1 MDACHSDPRPMAGL
15 DRATANHCNPM
26 KSHTSYG
33 NGISRAKILRTLL
46 LAVLPAIAG
55 EAAAQT
61 VSSTAPDDKDVITLT
76 PFSVEAKE
84 DASGYGVTS
93 ATSVTRLNTPLRDI
107 PQTVNIASERMI
119 KELAAPTL
127 GEAVAFLPG
136 VTVRNGGQ
144 DQFQVRSIDVFSQFR
159 NSFRYTSGQSMQ
171 FRKDM
176 ANIDRIEVIK
186 GLGSAT
192 TGRGEAGGV
201 VNLVT
206 KKPQKKRMNS
216 VSFTIDDF
224 SYNKSVLDSTGPLT
238 SDGRVL
244 YRAIASYTG
253 GEIYLPNERYDT
265 FAFFPSVHVQLTDRT
280 DLLVEGTLQS
290 GRTPSAEFFE
300 IQDEM
305 QFFYRAPNG
314 QVFRTFP
321 QDGALH
327 KTRMLPQDTPQTASW
342 VKPDAQDYEV
352 LTQVNHK
359 FNDWLST
366 RQGVLWVKTEVDREL
381 TRLRGFGNYIFDPAN
396 PLGPPIDWTMALRH
410 DTTERDTEFVSYQGD
425 FLMEYNFAKMS
436 HQTLVG
442 YEYTKR
448 DIFDRFKRANTGGIF
463 RILDNSA
470 FLNLKRSDLPAQRV
484 STEETRDVEETSFYV
499 QHTVKAWEDRL
510 QVTGG
515 WRYDKIE
522 EDIHNLMNNSFTAS
536 RPEPTDKTWRV
547 GAGYRL
553 FSGANLF
560 AVHAEQQ
567 DPERN
572 VLRYPEGTF
581 GVAGRDPAARVAASR
596 TVELDEIG
604 IKSELFGGKYTFN
617 VSYYKILEGSDIRSV
632 NFRTNRNDELS
643 PLYNWRENVV
653 DPSSTAEGV
662 EFELSG
668 APTDRLSFYASGA
681 FAHTAIFAVQ
691 SDQTVVKRRQR
702 GDTPV
707 RLNFMGS
714 YLGYRSPVWSV
725 YFQNAFGYTDDV
737 VLNPD
742 NIVLQSGSLRWDVGV
757 RVLRKQGRGSWDAQF
772 RVQNVLDQRVV
783 TGTANSGTSPRRVVF
798 SLERRF

>member
-1 MDACHSDPRPMAGL
+1 MTHPATPRNGSNGSVRPRATTVAVLLMLVAGL
-15 DRATANHCNPM
+15 P
-26 KSHTSYG
+26 
-33 NGISRAKILRTLL
+33 
-46 LAVLPAIAG
+46 
-55 EAAAQT
+55 AAAQQ
-61 VSSTAPDDKDVITLT
+61 SSTPVSAAEEVLALD
-76 PFSVEAKE
+76 PFSVTAKV

-159 NSFRYTSGQSMQ
+159 NSFRYTTGSSMQ

-206 KKPQKKRMNS
+206 KKPQAKQATSLR
-216 VSFTIDDF
+216 FTVDDF
-224 SYNKSVLDSTGPLT
+224 SYNKTELDTTGPLT
-238 SDGRVL
+238 SDGRLL

-253 GEIYLPNERYDT
+253 GEIYLPNEKYDT
-265 FAFFPSVHVQLTDRT
+265 IAFFPSLYFRINDRT

-300 IQDEM
+300 IQDEF
-305 QFFYRAPNG
+305 QFFFRAPDG

-321 QDGALH
+321 LDGALH
-327 KTRMLPQDTPQTASW
+327 KTRMLPQDQPQTAAW
-342 VKPDAQDYEV
+342 VHPDAQDYEV
-352 LTQVNHK
+352 LTQLNHK
-359 FNDWLST
+359 FSDWFST
-366 RQGVLWVKTEVDREL
+366 RQGVIWVKTEVDREL
-381 TRLRGFGNYIFDPAN
+381 TRLRGFGSYIFDPAN

-425 FLMEYNFAKMS
+425 FLLEYDFAKMS
-436 HQTLVG
+436 HQTLLG
-442 YEYTKR
+442 YEFTKR
-448 DIFDRFKRANTGGIF
+448 DIFDRFSRANTGGIW
-463 RILDNSA
+463 RIMDNSA
-470 FLNLKRSDLPAQRV
+470 FLNLQRSGMPAQAV
-484 STEETRDVEETSFYV
+484 ITSETREVEETSYYL
-499 QHTVKAWEDRL
+499 QHTAKALDDRL
-510 QVTGG
+510 QITGG

-522 EDIHNLMNNSFTAS
+522 EDITNLRNNTFTAF

-547 GAGYRL
+547 GAGYRV
-553 FSGANLF
+553 FPWATLF

-567 DPERN
+567 DPTRN
-572 VLRYPEGTF
+572 VLRFPEGTF
-581 GVAGRDPAARVAASR
+581 GVAGRDPNERISAAR
-596 TVELDEIG
+596 TVDLDEIG
-604 IKSELFGGKYTFN
+604 LKSELWDGKYTFN
-617 VSYYKILEGSDIRSV
+617 VSYYKIREGSDIRSV

-643 PLYNWRENVV
+643 PQFNWRENVV
-653 DPSSTAEGV
+653 DPSATAEGV
-662 EFELSG
+662 EVEFSG
-668 APTDRLSFYASGA
+668 APTDHLTFYASAA

-691 SDQTVVKRRQR
+691 SDQSIVKRRQR

-707 RLNFMGS
+707 RLNLLAN
-714 YLGYRSPVWSV
+714 YLAHRRGNWTV
-725 YFQNAFGYTDDV
+725 YLQNAFGYTDDV

-742 NIVLQSGSLRWDVGV
+742 NIVLQSGSFRWDVGV
-757 RVLRKQGRGSWDAQF
+757 RVMRRLKRGSWDAQF
-772 RVQNVLDQRVV
+772 RVQNVLDDRVV
-783 TGTANSGTSPRRVVF
+783 TGTANSGTSPRRLVF
-798 SLERRF
+798 SLENRF

>member
-1 MDACHSDPRPMAGL
+1 MNPTNPRKGPVRSRAATVAVSLLFIAGL
-15 DRATANHCNPM
+15 PATAQQASVPVV
-26 KSHTSYG
+26 SPTEE
-33 NGISRAKILRTLL
+33 
-46 LAVLPAIAG
+46 VL
-55 EAAAQT
+55 
-61 VSSTAPDDKDVITLT
+61 TLT
-76 PFSVEAKE
+76 PFSVTAKE

-159 NSFRYTSGQSMQ
+159 NSFRYTTGSSMQ

-206 KKPQKKRMNS
+206 KKPQAKQATS
-216 VSFTIDDF
+216 VRFTVDDF
-224 SYNKSVLDSTGPLT
+224 SYNKTELDATGPLS

-253 GEIYLPNERYDT
+253 GEIYLPNEKYDT
-265 FAFFPSVHVQLTDRT
+265 IAFFPSLYFRINDRT

-300 IQDEM
+300 IQDEF
-305 QFFYRAPNG
+305 QFFFRAPNG

-321 QDGALH
+321 LDGALH
-327 KTRMLPQDTPQTASW
+327 KTRMLPQDQPQTAAW
-342 VKPDAQDYEV
+342 VNPDAQDYEV
-352 LTQVNHK
+352 MTQLNHK
-359 FNDWLST
+359 FSDWFST
-366 RQGVLWVKTEVDREL
+366 RQGLLWVKTEVDRDL
-381 TRLRGFGNYIFDPAN
+381 TRLRGFGSYIFDPAN

-410 DTTERDTEFVSYQGD
+410 DTTERDMEFVSYQGD
-425 FLMEYNFAKMS
+425 FLAEYDFAKMS
-436 HQTLVG
+436 HQTLLG
-442 YEYTKR
+442 YEFTKR
-448 DIFDRFKRANTGGIF
+448 DIFDRFSRANTGGIW
-463 RILDNSA
+463 RIMDNSA
-470 FLNLKRSDLPAQRV
+470 FLNLQRSGMPAQAV
-484 STEETRDVEETSFYV
+484 VTSETRDVEETSFYL
-499 QHTVKAWEDRL
+499 QHTAKALDDRL
-510 QVTGG
+510 QITGG

-522 EDIHNLMNNSFTAS
+522 EDIRNLLNNTTTES

-547 GAGYRL
+547 GAGYRIRPW
-553 FSGANLF
+553 ATLF

-567 DPERN
+567 DPTRN
-572 VLRYPEGTF
+572 VLRFPEGTF
-581 GVAGRDPAARVAASR
+581 GVAGRDPNERISAAR

-604 IKSELFGGKYTFN
+604 LKSELFGGKYTFN
-617 VSYYKILEGSDIRSV
+617 VSYYKIREGSDIRSV

-643 PLYNWRENVV
+643 PQFNWRENVV
-653 DPSSTAEGV
+653 DPSATAEGV
-662 EFELSG
+662 EVEFSG
-668 APTDRLSFYASGA
+668 APTDRLTFYASAA
-681 FAHTAIFAVQ
+681 FAHTAIFAVR
-691 SDQTVVKRRQR
+691 SDQSIIKRRQR

-707 RLNFMGS
+707 RLNLLAN
-714 YLGYRSPVWSV
+714 YLAHRRGNWAV
-725 YFQNAFGYTDDV
+725 YLQNAFGYTDDV

-742 NIVLQSGSLRWDVGV
+742 NIVLQSGSFRWDVGV
-757 RVLRKQGRGSWDAQF
+757 RVMRRMKRGSWDAQF
-772 RVQNVLDQRVV
+772 RVQNVLDDRVV
-783 TGTANSGTSPRRVVF
+783 TGTANSGTSPRRLVF

>member
-1 MDACHSDPRPMAGL
+1 MNPTTSRKGSVRPRA
-15 DRATANHCNPM
+15 ATA
-26 KSHTSYG
+26 
-33 NGISRAKILRTLL
+33 AVLLL
-46 LAVLPAIAG
+46 LAAGLPAMAQQAPAVAS
-55 EAAAQT
+55 AAE
-61 VSSTAPDDKDVITLT
+61 DVLALD
-76 PFSVEAKE
+76 PFSVTAKA

-159 NSFRYTSGQSMQ
+159 NSFRYTTGSSMQ

-206 KKPQKKRMNS
+206 KKPQAKQATSLR
-216 VSFTIDDF
+216 FTVDDF
-224 SYNKSVLDSTGPLT
+224 SYNKTELDTTGPLT
-238 SDGRVL
+238 ADGRIL

-253 GEIYLPNERYDT
+253 GEIYLPNEKYDT
-265 FAFFPSVHVQLTDRT
+265 IAFFPSVYFRINDRT

-300 IQDEM
+300 IQDEF
-305 QFFYRAPNG
+305 QFFFRAPDG

-321 QDGALH
+321 LDGALH
-327 KTRMLPQDTPQTASW
+327 KTRMLPQDYPQTASW
-342 VKPDAQDYEV
+342 VHPDAQDYEV
-352 LTQVNHK
+352 LTQLNHK
-359 FNDWLST
+359 FSDWFST
-366 RQGVLWVKTEVDREL
+366 RQGVIWVKTEVDRDL
-381 TRLRGFGNYIFDPAN
+381 TRLRGFGSYIFDPAN

-425 FLMEYNFAKMS
+425 FLLEYDFAKMS
-436 HQTLVG
+436 HQTLLG
-442 YEYTKR
+442 YEFTKR
-448 DIFDRFKRANTGGIF
+448 DIFDRFSRANTGGIW

-470 FLNLKRSDLPAQRV
+470 FLNLQRSGMPAQAV
-484 STEETRDVEETSFYV
+484 VTSETRDVEETSYYV
-499 QHTVKAWEDRL
+499 QHTAKALDDRL
-510 QVTGG
+510 QITGG

-522 EDIHNLMNNSFTAS
+522 EDIHNLRNNTFTAS
-536 RPEPTDKTWRV
+536 RPDPTDKTWRV
-547 GAGYRL
+547 GAGYRVL
-553 FSGANLF
+553 PWATLF

-567 DPERN
+567 DPTRN
-572 VLRYPEGTF
+572 VLRFPEGTF
-581 GVAGRDPAARVAASR
+581 GVAGRDPNERISAAR

-604 IKSELFGGKYTFN
+604 LKSELFDGKYTFN
-617 VSYYKILEGSDIRSV
+617 VSYYKIREGSDIRSV

-643 PLYNWRENVV
+643 PLFNWRENVI
-653 DPSSTAEGV
+653 DPSATAEGV
-662 EFELSG
+662 EVEFSG
-668 APTDRLSFYASGA
+668 APTDRLTFYGSAA

-691 SDQTVVKRRQR
+691 SDQSIVRRRQR

-707 RLNFMGS
+707 RLNLLAN
-714 YLGYRSPVWSV
+714 YLAHRHGNWVIYL
-725 YFQNAFGYTDDV
+725 QNAFGYTDDV

-742 NIVLQSGSLRWDVGV
+742 NIVLQSGSFRWDVGV
-757 RVLRKQGRGSWDAQF
+757 RVLHRLKRGSWDAQF
-772 RVQNVLDQRVV
+772 RVQNVLDDRVV
-783 TGTANSGTSPRRVVF
+783 TGTANSGTSPRRFVF

>member
-1 MDACHSDPRPMAGL
+1 MNPTNLRKGPVRSRAATVAVSLLFITGL
-15 DRATANHCNPM
+15 PATAQQASVPVV
-26 KSHTSYG
+26 SPTEE
-33 NGISRAKILRTLL
+33 
-46 LAVLPAIAG
+46 VL
-55 EAAAQT
+55 
-61 VSSTAPDDKDVITLT
+61 TLT
-76 PFSVEAKE
+76 PFSVTAKE

-159 NSFRYTSGQSMQ
+159 NSFRYTTGSSMQ

-206 KKPQKKRMNS
+206 KKPQAKQATS
-216 VSFTIDDF
+216 VRFTVDDF
-224 SYNKSVLDSTGPLT
+224 SYNKTELDATGPLS

-253 GEIYLPNERYDT
+253 GEIYLPNEKYDT
-265 FAFFPSVHVQLTDRT
+265 IAFFPSLYFRINDRT

-300 IQDEM
+300 IQDEF
-305 QFFYRAPNG
+305 QFFFRAPNG

-321 QDGALH
+321 LDGALH
-327 KTRMLPQDTPQTASW
+327 KTRMLPQDQPQTAAW
-342 VKPDAQDYEV
+342 VNPDAQDYEV
-352 LTQVNHK
+352 MTQLNHK
-359 FNDWLST
+359 FSDWFST
-366 RQGVLWVKTEVDREL
+366 RQGLLWVKTEVDRDL
-381 TRLRGFGNYIFDPAN
+381 TRLRGFGSYIFDPAN

-410 DTTERDTEFVSYQGD
+410 DTTERDMEFVSYQGD
-425 FLMEYNFAKMS
+425 FLAEYDFAKMS
-436 HQTLVG
+436 HQTLLG
-442 YEYTKR
+442 YEFTKR
-448 DIFDRFKRANTGGIF
+448 DIFDRFSRANTGGIW
-463 RILDNSA
+463 RIMDNSA
-470 FLNLKRSDLPAQRV
+470 FLNLQRSGMPAQAV
-484 STEETRDVEETSFYV
+484 VTSETRDVEETSFYL
-499 QHTVKAWEDRL
+499 QHTAKALDDRL
-510 QVTGG
+510 QITGG

-522 EDIHNLMNNSFTAS
+522 EDIRNLLNNTTTES

-547 GAGYRL
+547 GAGYRIRPW
-553 FSGANLF
+553 ATLF

-567 DPERN
+567 DPTRN
-572 VLRYPEGTF
+572 VLRFPEGTF
-581 GVAGRDPAARVAASR
+581 GVAGRDPNERISAAR

-604 IKSELFGGKYTFN
+604 LKSELFGGKYTFN
-617 VSYYKILEGSDIRSV
+617 VSYYKIREGSDIRSV

-643 PLYNWRENVV
+643 PQFNWRENVV
-653 DPSSTAEGV
+653 DPSATAEGV
-662 EFELSG
+662 EVEFSG
-668 APTDRLSFYASGA
+668 APTDRLTFYASAA

-691 SDQTVVKRRQR
+691 SDQSIIKRRQR

-707 RLNFMGS
+707 RLNLLAN
-714 YLGYRSPVWSV
+714 YLAHRRGNWAV
-725 YFQNAFGYTDDV
+725 YLQNAFGYTDDV

-742 NIVLQSGSLRWDVGV
+742 NIVLQSGSFRWDVGV
-757 RVLRKQGRGSWDAQF
+757 RVMRRLKRGSWDAQF
-772 RVQNVLDQRVV
+772 RVQNVLDDRVV
-783 TGTANSGTSPRRVVF
+783 TGTANSGTSPRRLVF

>member
-1 MDACHSDPRPMAGL
+1 MNPTSNPRKVFVGP
-15 DRATANHCNPM
+15 RATMAVV
-26 KSHTSYG
+26 S
-33 NGISRAKILRTLL
+33 LL
-46 LAVLPAIAG
+46 LITGVPATAQQSSVSASPAEDVLAL
-55 EAAAQT
+55 
-61 VSSTAPDDKDVITLT
+61 D
-76 PFSVEAKE
+76 PFSVTAKA

-93 ATSVTRLNTPLRDI
+93 ATSVTRLNTALRDI

-159 NSFRYTSGQSMQ
+159 NSFRYTTGSSMQ
-171 FRKDM
+171 FRKDL
-176 ANIDRIEVIK
+176 ANVDRIEVIK

-206 KKPQKKRMNS
+206 KKPQAKQATSLR
-216 VSFTIDDF
+216 FTVDDF
-224 SYNKSVLDSTGPLT
+224 SYNKTELDTTGPVT
-238 SDGRVL
+238 SDGRLL

-253 GEIYLPNERYDT
+253 GEIYLPNEKYDT
-265 FAFFPSVHVQLTDRT
+265 IAFFPSLYFRINDRT
-280 DLLVEGTLQS
+280 DLLVEGTVQS

-300 IQDEM
+300 IQDEF
-305 QFFYRAPNG
+305 QFFFRAPDG

-321 QDGALH
+321 LDGALH
-327 KTRMLPQDTPQTASW
+327 KTRMLPQSQPQTAAW
-342 VKPDAQDYEV
+342 VHPDAQDYEV
-352 LTQVNHK
+352 MTQLNHK
-359 FNDWLST
+359 FSDWFST
-366 RQGVLWVKTEVDREL
+366 RQGLIWVKTEVDRDL
-381 TRLRGFGNYIFDPAN
+381 TRLRGFGSYIFDPAN

-425 FLMEYNFAKMS
+425 FLLEYDFARMS
-436 HQTLVG
+436 HQTLLG
-442 YEYTKR
+442 YEFTKR
-448 DIFDRFKRANTGGIF
+448 DIFDRFSRANTGGIW

-470 FLNLKRSDLPAQRV
+470 FLNLQRSGMPAQAV
-484 STEETRDVEETSFYV
+484 VTSETRDVEETSYYL
-499 QHTVKAWEDRL
+499 QHTAKALNDRL
-510 QVTGG
+510 QITGG
-515 WRYDKIE
+515 WRYDRIK
-522 EDIHNLMNNSFTAS
+522 EDIHNLRNNTFTAS

-547 GAGYRL
+547 GAGYRV
-553 FSGANLF
+553 FPWATLF

-567 DPERN
+567 DPTRN
-572 VLRYPEGTF
+572 VLRFPEGTF
-581 GVAGRDPAARVAASR
+581 GVAGRDPNERISAAR

-604 IKSELFGGKYTFN
+604 LKSELFGGKYTFN
-617 VSYYKILEGSDIRSV
+617 VSYYKIREGSDIRSV

-643 PLYNWRENVV
+643 PLFNWRENVV
-653 DPSSTAEGV
+653 DPSATAEGV
-662 EFELSG
+662 EVEFSG
-668 APTDRLSFYASGA
+668 APTDRLTFYASAA

-691 SDQTVVKRRQR
+691 SDQSVVKRRQR

-707 RLNFMGS
+707 RLNLLAN
-714 YLGYRSPVWSV
+714 YLAHRRGDWAV
-725 YFQNAFGYTDDV
+725 YLQNAFGYTDDV

-742 NIVLQSGSLRWDVGV
+742 NIVLQSGSFRWDVGV
-757 RVLRKQGRGSWDAQF
+757 RVLRRLKRGSWDAQF

-783 TGTANSGTSPRRVVF
+783 TGTANSGTSPRRMVL

>member
-1 MDACHSDPRPMAGL
+1 MPTPEAPESNHSNLMKPHTLTPGAIPGAVLFRPAML
-15 DRATANHCNPM
+15 
-26 KSHTSYG
+26 
-33 NGISRAKILRTLL
+33 TLL
-46 LAVLPAIAG
+46 LAYVGQLP
-55 EAAAQT
+55 AQT
-61 VSSTAPDDKDVITLT
+61 VSNTASDEKDVVTLS
-76 PFSVEAKE
+76 PFSVEAQS

-107 PQTVNIASERMI
+107 PQTVNIAGERMI

-159 NSFRYTSGQSMQ
+159 NSFRYTTGTSMQ

-206 KKPQKKRMNS
+206 KKPQKKAASS
-216 VSFTIDDF
+216 VRFTIDDF
-224 SYNKSVLDSTGPLT
+224 SYNKTELDSTGPLT

-265 FAFFPSVHVQLTDRT
+265 IAFFPSVHVQFTDNT

-300 IQDEM
+300 IQDER

-321 QDGALH
+321 EDGALH
-327 KTRMLPQDTPQTASW
+327 KTRMMPQDTPQTASW
-342 VKPDAQDYEV
+342 VDPDAQDYEV
-352 LTQVNHK
+352 MTQVNHK

-366 RQGVLWVKTEVDREL
+366 RQGLLWVKTEVDREL
-381 TRLRGFGNYIFDPAN
+381 TRLRGFGNFVFDPAN

-425 FLMEYNFAKMS
+425 FLMEYDFAKMS

-442 YEYTKR
+442 YEFTHR

-470 FLNLKRSDLPAQRV
+470 FLNLKRSDLPAQSV
-484 STEETRDVEETSFYV
+484 TTAETRDVKETSYYV
-499 QHTVKAWEDRL
+499 QHTLKAWDDRI

-522 EDIHNLMNNSFTAS
+522 EDIHNLRNNSFTAS

-547 GAGYRL
+547 GAAYRL

-572 VLRYPEGTF
+572 VLRFPEGTF
-581 GVAGRDPAARVAASR
+581 GVAGRDPAERISASR

-653 DPSSTAEGV
+653 DPSATAEGV
-662 EFELSG
+662 EVEFSG
-668 APTDRLSFYASGA
+668 APTERLSFYASGA

-691 SDQTVVKRRQR
+691 SDQSIVKRRQR

-707 RLNFMGS
+707 RLNFMGN
-714 YLGYRSPVWSV
+714 YLAYRSPVWAV
-725 YFQNAFGYTDDV
+725 YIQNAFGYTDDV

-757 RVLRKQGRGSWDAQF
+757 RVLRKEGRGSWDAQL
-772 RVQNVLDQRVV
+772 RVQNLLDQRVI

>member
-1 MDACHSDPRPMAGL
+1 MNPTTSRKGSVRPRA
-15 DRATANHCNPM
+15 ATA
-26 KSHTSYG
+26 
-33 NGISRAKILRTLL
+33 AVLLL
-46 LAVLPAIAG
+46 LAAGLPAMAQQAPAVAS
-55 EAAAQT
+55 AAE
-61 VSSTAPDDKDVITLT
+61 DVLALD
-76 PFSVEAKE
+76 PFSVTAKA

-159 NSFRYTSGQSMQ
+159 NSFRYTTGSSMQ

-206 KKPQKKRMNS
+206 KKPQAKQATSLR
-216 VSFTIDDF
+216 FTVDDF
-224 SYNKSVLDSTGPLT
+224 SYNKTELDTTGPLT
-238 SDGRVL
+238 ADGRIL

-253 GEIYLPNERYDT
+253 GEIYLPNEKYDT
-265 FAFFPSVHVQLTDRT
+265 IAFFPSVYFRINDRT

-300 IQDEM
+300 IQDEF
-305 QFFYRAPNG
+305 QFFFRAPDG

-321 QDGALH
+321 LDGALH
-327 KTRMLPQDTPQTASW
+327 KTRMLPQDYPQTASW
-342 VKPDAQDYEV
+342 VHPDAQDYEV
-352 LTQVNHK
+352 LTQLNHK
-359 FNDWLST
+359 FSDWFST
-366 RQGVLWVKTEVDREL
+366 RQGVIWVKTEVDRDL
-381 TRLRGFGNYIFDPAN
+381 TRLRGFGSYIFDPAN

-425 FLMEYNFAKMS
+425 FLLEYDFAKMS
-436 HQTLVG
+436 HQTLLG
-442 YEYTKR
+442 YEFTKR
-448 DIFDRFKRANTGGIF
+448 DIFDRFSRANTGGIW

-470 FLNLKRSDLPAQRV
+470 FLNLQRSGMPAQAV
-484 STEETRDVEETSFYV
+484 VTSETRDVEETSYYV
-499 QHTVKAWEDRL
+499 QHTAKALDDRL
-510 QVTGG
+510 QITGG

-522 EDIHNLMNNSFTAS
+522 EDIHNLRNNTFTAS

-547 GAGYRL
+547 GAGYRVL
-553 FSGANLF
+553 PWATLF

-567 DPERN
+567 DPTRN
-572 VLRYPEGTF
+572 VLRFPEGTF
-581 GVAGRDPAARVAASR
+581 GVAGRDPNERISAAR

-604 IKSELFGGKYTFN
+604 LKSELFDGKYTFN
-617 VSYYKILEGSDIRSV
+617 VSYYKIREGSDIRSV

-643 PLYNWRENVV
+643 PLFNWRENVI
-653 DPSSTAEGV
+653 DPSATAEGV
-662 EFELSG
+662 EVEFSG
-668 APTDRLSFYASGA
+668 APTDRLTFYGSAA

-691 SDQTVVKRRQR
+691 SDQSIVRRRQR

-707 RLNFMGS
+707 RLNLLAN
-714 YLGYRSPVWSV
+714 YLAHRHGNWVIYL
-725 YFQNAFGYTDDV
+725 QNAFGYTDDV

-742 NIVLQSGSLRWDVGV
+742 NIVLQSGSFRWDVGV
-757 RVLRKQGRGSWDAQF
+757 RVLHRLKRGSWDAQF
-772 RVQNVLDQRVV
+772 RVQNVLDDRVV
-783 TGTANSGTSPRRVVF
+783 TGTANSGTSPRRFVF

>member
-1 MDACHSDPRPMAGL
+1 MNPTTSRKGSVRPRA
-15 DRATANHCNPM
+15 ATA
-26 KSHTSYG
+26 
-33 NGISRAKILRTLL
+33 AVLLL
-46 LAVLPAIAG
+46 LAAGLPAMAQQAPAVAS
-55 EAAAQT
+55 EAE
-61 VSSTAPDDKDVITLT
+61 DVLALD
-76 PFSVEAKE
+76 PFSVTAKA

-159 NSFRYTSGQSMQ
+159 NSFRYTTGSSMQ

-206 KKPQKKRMNS
+206 KKPQAKQATSLR
-216 VSFTIDDF
+216 FTVDDF
-224 SYNKSVLDSTGPLT
+224 SYNKTELDTTGPLT
-238 SDGRVL
+238 ADGRIL

-253 GEIYLPNERYDT
+253 GEIYLPNEKYDT
-265 FAFFPSVHVQLTDRT
+265 IAFFPSVYFRINDRT

-300 IQDEM
+300 IQDEF
-305 QFFYRAPNG
+305 QFFFRAPDG

-321 QDGALH
+321 LDGALH
-327 KTRMLPQDTPQTASW
+327 KTRMLPQDYPQTASW
-342 VKPDAQDYEV
+342 VHPDAQDYEV
-352 LTQVNHK
+352 LTQLNHK
-359 FNDWLST
+359 FSDWFST
-366 RQGVLWVKTEVDREL
+366 RQGVIWVKTEVDRDL
-381 TRLRGFGNYIFDPAN
+381 TRLRGFGSYIFDPAN

-425 FLMEYNFAKMS
+425 FLLEYDFAKMS
-436 HQTLVG
+436 HQTLLG
-442 YEYTKR
+442 YEFTKR
-448 DIFDRFKRANTGGIF
+448 DIFDRFSRANTGGIW

-470 FLNLKRSDLPAQRV
+470 FLNLQRSGMPAQAV
-484 STEETRDVEETSFYV
+484 VTSETRDVEETSYYV
-499 QHTVKAWEDRL
+499 QHTAKALDDRL
-510 QVTGG
+510 QITGG

-522 EDIHNLMNNSFTAS
+522 EDIHNLRNNTFTAS

-547 GAGYRL
+547 GAGYRVL
-553 FSGANLF
+553 PWATLF

-567 DPERN
+567 DPTRN
-572 VLRYPEGTF
+572 VLRFPEGTF
-581 GVAGRDPAARVAASR
+581 GVAGRDPNERISAAR

-604 IKSELFGGKYTFN
+604 LKSELFDGKYTFN
-617 VSYYKILEGSDIRSV
+617 VSYYKIREGSDIRSV

-643 PLYNWRENVV
+643 PLFNWRENVI
-653 DPSSTAEGV
+653 DPSATAEGV
-662 EFELSG
+662 EVEFSG
-668 APTDRLSFYASGA
+668 APTDRLTFYGSAA

-691 SDQTVVKRRQR
+691 SDQSIVRRRQR

-707 RLNFMGS
+707 RLNLLAN
-714 YLGYRSPVWSV
+714 YLAHRHGNWVIYL
-725 YFQNAFGYTDDV
+725 QNAFGYTDDV

-742 NIVLQSGSLRWDVGV
+742 NIVLQSGSFRWDVGV
-757 RVLRKQGRGSWDAQF
+757 RVLHRLKRGSWDAQF
-772 RVQNVLDQRVV
+772 RVQNVLDDRVV
-783 TGTANSGTSPRRVVF
+783 TGTANSGTSPRRFVF

>member
-1 MDACHSDPRPMAGL
+1 MNPTSNPRKVFVGP
-15 DRATANHCNPM
+15 RATMAVV
-26 KSHTSYG
+26 S
-33 NGISRAKILRTLL
+33 LL
-46 LAVLPAIAG
+46 LITGVPATAQQSSVSASPAEDVLAL
-55 EAAAQT
+55 
-61 VSSTAPDDKDVITLT
+61 D
-76 PFSVEAKE
+76 PFSVTAKA

-93 ATSVTRLNTPLRDI
+93 ATSVTRLNTALRDI

-159 NSFRYTSGQSMQ
+159 NSFRYTTGSSMQ

-176 ANIDRIEVIK
+176 ANVDRIEVIK

-206 KKPQKKRMNS
+206 KKPQAKQATSLR
-216 VSFTIDDF
+216 FTVDDF
-224 SYNKSVLDSTGPLT
+224 SYNKTELDTTGPVT
-238 SDGRVL
+238 SDGRLL

-253 GEIYLPNERYDT
+253 GEIYLPNEKYDT
-265 FAFFPSVHVQLTDRT
+265 IAFFPSLYFRINDRT
-280 DLLVEGTLQS
+280 DLLVEGTVQS

-300 IQDEM
+300 IQDEF
-305 QFFYRAPNG
+305 QFFFRAPDG

-321 QDGALH
+321 LDGALH
-327 KTRMLPQDTPQTASW
+327 KTRMLPQSQPQTAAW
-342 VKPDAQDYEV
+342 VHPDAQDYEV
-352 LTQVNHK
+352 MTQLNHK
-359 FNDWLST
+359 FSDWFST
-366 RQGVLWVKTEVDREL
+366 RQGLIWVKTEVDRDL
-381 TRLRGFGNYIFDPAN
+381 TRLRGFGSYIFDPAN

-425 FLMEYNFAKMS
+425 FLLEYDFARMS
-436 HQTLVG
+436 HQTLLG
-442 YEYTKR
+442 YEFTKR
-448 DIFDRFKRANTGGIF
+448 DIFDRFSRANTGGIW

-470 FLNLKRSDLPAQRV
+470 FLNLQRSGMPAQAV
-484 STEETRDVEETSFYV
+484 VTSETRDVEETSYYL
-499 QHTVKAWEDRL
+499 QHTAKALNDRL
-510 QVTGG
+510 QITGG
-515 WRYDKIE
+515 WRYDRIK
-522 EDIHNLMNNSFTAS
+522 EDIHNLRNNTFTAS

-547 GAGYRL
+547 GAGYRV
-553 FSGANLF
+553 FPWATLF

-567 DPERN
+567 DPTRN
-572 VLRYPEGTF
+572 VLRFPEGTF
-581 GVAGRDPAARVAASR
+581 GVAGRDPNERISAAR

-604 IKSELFGGKYTFN
+604 LKSELFGGKYTFN
-617 VSYYKILEGSDIRSV
+617 VSYYKIREGSDIRSV

-643 PLYNWRENVV
+643 PLFNWRENVV
-653 DPSSTAEGV
+653 DPSATAEGV
-662 EFELSG
+662 EVEFSG
-668 APTDRLSFYASGA
+668 APTDRLTFYASAA

-691 SDQTVVKRRQR
+691 SDQSVVKRRQR

-707 RLNFMGS
+707 RLNLLAN
-714 YLGYRSPVWSV
+714 YLAHRRGDWAV
-725 YFQNAFGYTDDV
+725 YLQNAFGYTDDV

-742 NIVLQSGSLRWDVGV
+742 NIVLQSGSFRWDVGV
-757 RVLRKQGRGSWDAQF
+757 RVLRRLKRGSWDAQF

-783 TGTANSGTSPRRVVF
+783 TGTANSGTSPRRMVL

>member
-1 MDACHSDPRPMAGL
+1 MNPTNPRKGPVRSRAATVAVSLLFIAGL
-15 DRATANHCNPM
+15 PATAQQASVPVV
-26 KSHTSYG
+26 SPTEE
-33 NGISRAKILRTLL
+33 
-46 LAVLPAIAG
+46 VL
-55 EAAAQT
+55 
-61 VSSTAPDDKDVITLT
+61 TLT
-76 PFSVEAKE
+76 PFSVTAKE

-159 NSFRYTSGQSMQ
+159 NSFRYTTGSSMQ

-206 KKPQKKRMNS
+206 KKPQAKQATS
-216 VSFTIDDF
+216 VRFTVDDF
-224 SYNKSVLDSTGPLT
+224 SYNKTELDATGPLS

-253 GEIYLPNERYDT
+253 GEIYLPNEKYDT
-265 FAFFPSVHVQLTDRT
+265 IAFFPSLYFRINDRT

-300 IQDEM
+300 IQDEF
-305 QFFYRAPNG
+305 QFFFRAPNG

-321 QDGALH
+321 LDGALH
-327 KTRMLPQDTPQTASW
+327 KTRMLPQDQPQTAAW
-342 VKPDAQDYEV
+342 VNPDAQDYEV
-352 LTQVNHK
+352 MTQLNHK
-359 FNDWLST
+359 FSDWFST
-366 RQGVLWVKTEVDREL
+366 RQGLLWVKTEVDRDL
-381 TRLRGFGNYIFDPAN
+381 TRLRGFGSYIFDPAN

-410 DTTERDTEFVSYQGD
+410 DTTERDMEFVSYQGD
-425 FLMEYNFAKMS
+425 FLAEYDFAKMS
-436 HQTLVG
+436 HQTLLG
-442 YEYTKR
+442 YEFTKR
-448 DIFDRFKRANTGGIF
+448 DIFDRFSRANTGGIW
-463 RILDNSA
+463 RIMDNSA
-470 FLNLKRSDLPAQRV
+470 FLNLQRSGMPAQAV
-484 STEETRDVEETSFYV
+484 VTSETRDVEETSFYL
-499 QHTVKAWEDRL
+499 QHTAKALDDRL
-510 QVTGG
+510 QITGG

-522 EDIHNLMNNSFTAS
+522 EDIRNLLNNTTTES

-547 GAGYRL
+547 GAGYRIRPW
-553 FSGANLF
+553 ATLF

-567 DPERN
+567 DPTRN
-572 VLRYPEGTF
+572 VLRFPEGTF
-581 GVAGRDPAARVAASR
+581 GVAGRDPNERISAAR

-604 IKSELFGGKYTFN
+604 LKSELFGGKYTFN
-617 VSYYKILEGSDIRSV
+617 VSYYKIREGSDIRSV

-643 PLYNWRENVV
+643 PQFNWRENVV
-653 DPSSTAEGV
+653 DPSATAEGV
-662 EFELSG
+662 EVEFSG
-668 APTDRLSFYASGA
+668 APTDRLTFYASAA

-691 SDQTVVKRRQR
+691 SDQSIIKRRQR

-707 RLNFMGS
+707 RLNLLAN
-714 YLGYRSPVWSV
+714 YLAHRRGNWAV
-725 YFQNAFGYTDDV
+725 YLQNAFGYTDDV

-742 NIVLQSGSLRWDVGV
+742 NIVLQSGSFRWDVGV
-757 RVLRKQGRGSWDAQF
+757 RVMRRMKRGSWDAQF
-772 RVQNVLDQRVV
+772 RVQNVLDDRVV
-783 TGTANSGTSPRRVVF
+783 TGTANSGTSPRRLVF

>member
-1 MDACHSDPRPMAGL
+1 MNPTNLRKGPVRSRAATVAVSLLFITGL
-15 DRATANHCNPM
+15 PATAQQASVPVV
-26 KSHTSYG
+26 SPTEE
-33 NGISRAKILRTLL
+33 
-46 LAVLPAIAG
+46 VL
-55 EAAAQT
+55 
-61 VSSTAPDDKDVITLT
+61 TLT
-76 PFSVEAKE
+76 PFSVTAKE

-159 NSFRYTSGQSMQ
+159 NSFRYTTGSSMQ

-206 KKPQKKRMNS
+206 KKPQAKQATS
-216 VSFTIDDF
+216 VRFTVDDF
-224 SYNKSVLDSTGPLT
+224 SYNKTELDATGPLS
-238 SDGRVL
+238 SDGRIL

-253 GEIYLPNERYDT
+253 GEIYLPNEKYDT
-265 FAFFPSVHVQLTDRT
+265 IAFFPSLYFRINDRT

-300 IQDEM
+300 IQDEF
-305 QFFYRAPNG
+305 QFFFRAPNG

-321 QDGALH
+321 LDGALH
-327 KTRMLPQDTPQTASW
+327 KTRMLPQDQPQTAAW

-352 LTQVNHK
+352 MTQLNHK
-359 FNDWLST
+359 FSDWFST
-366 RQGVLWVKTEVDREL
+366 RQGLLWVKAEVDRDL
-381 TRLRGFGNYIFDPAN
+381 TRLRGFGSYIFDPAN

-425 FLMEYNFAKMS
+425 FLAEYDFAKMS
-436 HQTLVG
+436 HQTLLG
-442 YEYTKR
+442 YEFTKR
-448 DIFDRFKRANTGGIF
+448 DIFDRFSRANTGGIW

-470 FLNLKRSDLPAQRV
+470 FLNLQRSGMPAQAV
-484 STEETRDVEETSFYV
+484 VTSETRDVEETSFYL
-499 QHTVKAWEDRL
+499 QHTAKALDDRL
-510 QVTGG
+510 QITGG

-522 EDIHNLMNNSFTAS
+522 EDIRNLLNNTTTES

-547 GAGYRL
+547 GAGYRVL
-553 FSGANLF
+553 PWATLF

-567 DPERN
+567 DPTRN
-572 VLRYPEGTF
+572 VLRFPEGTF
-581 GVAGRDPAARVAASR
+581 GVAGRDPNERISAAR
-596 TVELDEIG
+596 TVELDEVG
-604 IKSELFGGKYTFN
+604 LKSELFGGKYTFN
-617 VSYYKILEGSDIRSV
+617 VSYYKIREGSDIRSV

-643 PLYNWRENVV
+643 PQFNWRENVV
-653 DPSSTAEGV
+653 DPSATAEGV
-662 EFELSG
+662 EVEFSG
-668 APTDRLSFYASGA
+668 APTDRLTFYASAA

-691 SDQTVVKRRQR
+691 SDQSIIKRRQR

-707 RLNFMGS
+707 RLNLLAN
-714 YLGYRSPVWSV
+714 YLAHRHGNWAIYL
-725 YFQNAFGYTDDV
+725 QNAFGYTDDV

-742 NIVLQSGSLRWDVGV
+742 NIVLQSGSFRWDVGV
-757 RVLRKQGRGSWDAQF
+757 RVMRRLKRGSWDAQF
-772 RVQNVLDQRVV
+772 RVQNVLDDRVV
-783 TGTANSGTSPRRVVF
+783 TGTANSGTSPRRLVF

>member
-1 MDACHSDPRPMAGL
+1 MNSKVISLRQRASSTPR
-15 DRATANHCNPM
+15 
-26 KSHTSYG
+26 
-33 NGISRAKILRTLL
+33 I
-46 LAVLPAIAG
+46 AIVAMLFLTG
-55 EAAAQT
+55 PSVRAQT
-61 VSSTAPDDKDVITLT
+61 AAPSTSPKEEELITLD
-76 PFSVEAKE
+76 PFSVSAKQ

-159 NSFRYTSGQSMQ
+159 NSFRYTTGSSMQ

-206 KKPQKKRMNS
+206 KKPQAKEATSLR
-216 VSFTIDDF
+216 FTMDDF
-224 SYNKSVLDSTGPLT
+224 SYNKTELDTTGPLT
-238 SDGRVL
+238 ADGRIL

-253 GEIYLPNERYDT
+253 GEIYLPNEKYDT
-265 FAFFPSVHVQLTDRT
+265 VAFFPSVYFRINDRT

-300 IQDEM
+300 IQDEF
-305 QFFYRAPNG
+305 QFFFRAPDG
-314 QVFRTFP
+314 QVLRTFP

-327 KTRMLPQDTPQTASW
+327 KTRMLPQDQPQTASW
-342 VKPDAQDYEV
+342 VRPDAQDYEV
-352 LTQVNHK
+352 LTQLNHK
-359 FNDWLST
+359 FTDWFST
-366 RQGVLWVKTEVDREL
+366 RQGVIWVKTEVDRDL
-381 TRLRGFGNYIFDPAN
+381 TRLRGFGGYIFDSAN

-410 DTTERDTEFVSYQGD
+410 DTTELDTEFVSYQGD
-425 FLMEYNFAKMS
+425 FLLEYDFAKMS
-436 HQTLVG
+436 HQTLLG
-442 YEYTKR
+442 YEFTQR
-448 DIFDRFKRANTGGIF
+448 DIFNRFSRANTGGIW
-463 RILDNSA
+463 RIMDNSA
-470 FLNLKRSDLPAQRV
+470 FLNLQRSDMPAQAV
-484 STEETRDVEETSFYV
+484 VTSETRDVEETSYYA
-499 QHTVKAWEDRL
+499 QHTIKALDERL
-510 QVTGG
+510 QITGG

-522 EDIHNLMNNSFTAS
+522 EDIHNLRNNTFTAS
-536 RPEPTDKTWRV
+536 RPEPTDKTWRA
-547 GAGYRL
+547 GAGYRV
-553 FSGANLF
+553 FPWATLF

-567 DPERN
+567 DPTRN
-572 VLRYPEGTF
+572 VLRFPEGTS
-581 GVAGRDPAARVAASR
+581 GVAGRDPAERISAAR
-596 TVELDEIG
+596 TVDLDEIG
-604 IKSELFGGKYTFN
+604 LKSELFGGRYTFN

-643 PLYNWRENVV
+643 PEFNWRENVV
-653 DPSSTAEGV
+653 DPSASSEGV
-662 EFELSG
+662 EVEFSG
-668 APTDRLSFYASGA
+668 APTDRVTFYASAA

-691 SDQTVVKRRQR
+691 SDQSIIRRRQR

-707 RLNFMGS
+707 RLNLLAN
-714 YLGYRSPVWSV
+714 YLAHQSGKWTV
-725 YFQNAFGYTDDV
+725 YLQNAFGYTDDV

-742 NIVLQSGSLRWDVGV
+742 NIVLQSGSFRWDVGV
-757 RVLRKQGRGSWDAQF
+757 RVLRRLERGSWDAQF
-772 RVQNVLDQRVV
+772 RVQNVLDQRII
-783 TGTANSGTSPRRVVF
+783 TGTANSGTSPRRFVF

>member
-1 MDACHSDPRPMAGL
+1 MVRQPRCVVPLLVSRRSLGNHSNIMRPHTPTFGRLPRL
-15 DRATANHCNPM
+15 VATSVALATV
-26 KSHTSYG
+26 S
-33 NGISRAKILRTLL
+33 IL
-46 LAVLPAIAG
+46 LAG
-55 EAAAQT
+55 QGTAQT
-61 VSSTAPDDKDVITLT
+61 APAPKSDEEEVITLT

-93 ATSVTRLNTPLRDI
+93 ATSVTRLNTPLREI
-107 PQTVNIASERMI
+107 PQTVNIAGERMI

-159 NSFRYTSGQSMQ
+159 NSFRYTSGSSLH

-206 KKPQKKRMNS
+206 KKPQKKKATS
-216 VSFTIDDF
+216 VRFTIDDF
-224 SYNKSVLDSTGPLT
+224 SYNKTEVDTTGPLT
-238 SDGRVL
+238 ADGRVL

-265 FAFFPSVHVQLTDRT
+265 IAFFPSVHVQFTDRT
-280 DLLVEGTLQS
+280 DLLVEASLQS

-305 QFFYRAPNG
+305 QFFYRASTG
-314 QVFRTFP
+314 QVYRTFP
-321 QDGALH
+321 EDGALH

-342 VKPDAQDYEV
+342 VDPDAQAYEV
-352 LTQVNHK
+352 LAQANHK
-359 FNDWLST
+359 FSDWFST

-381 TRLRGFGNYIFDPAN
+381 TRLRGFGSYIFDPAN
-396 PLGPPIDWTMALRH
+396 PLGSPIDWTMALRH

-425 FLMEYNFAKMS
+425 FLLEYEVARTS
-436 HQTLVG
+436 HQTLLG
-442 YEYTKR
+442 YEFTKR

-463 RILDNSA
+463 RILDNTA
-470 FLNLKRSDLPAQRV
+470 FLNLKRSDLPAQAV
-484 STEETRDVEETSFYV
+484 STAETRDVQETSYYV
-499 QHTVKAWEDRL
+499 QHTLKAWDDKF

-515 WRYDKIE
+515 WRYDEIE
-522 EDIHNLMNNSFTAS
+522 EDIHNLRNNSFTAS
-536 RPEPTDKTWRV
+536 RPEPTDKTWRL
-547 GAGYRL
+547 GAGYRV
-553 FSGANLF
+553 FSWANLF

-581 GVAGRDPAARVAASR
+581 GVAGRDPNARVSAAR

-604 IKSELFGGKYTFN
+604 IKSELFGGKFTFN
-617 VSYYKILEGSDIRSV
+617 VSYYKIVEGSDIRSV

-653 DPSSTAEGV
+653 DPNATAEGV
-662 EFELSG
+662 EVEFSG

-691 SDQTVVKRRQR
+691 SDQSVIKRRQR

-707 RLNFMGS
+707 RLNFMGN
-714 YLGYRSPVWSV
+714 YLAYRDLNWAV
-725 YFQNAFGYTDDV
+725 YVQNAFGYTDDV

-742 NIVLQSGSLRWDVGV
+742 NIVLQSASFRWDIGV
-757 RVLRKQGRGSWDAQF
+757 RVLRKVERGSWDAQF
-772 RVQNVLDQRVV
+772 RVQNVLDDRII
-783 TGTANSGTSPRRVVF
+783 TGTANSGTSPRRFVL
-798 SLERRF
+798 SLERKF